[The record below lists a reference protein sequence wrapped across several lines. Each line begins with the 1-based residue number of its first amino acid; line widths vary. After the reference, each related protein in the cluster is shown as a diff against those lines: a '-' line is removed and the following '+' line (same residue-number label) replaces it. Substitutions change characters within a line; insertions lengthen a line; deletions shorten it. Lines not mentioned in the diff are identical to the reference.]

1 MSLTCD
7 LCGNILTATTD
18 SNMAVC
24 SNCGMEYGP
33 DRLQEKRAELQ
44 PAEPVKPVVPV
55 LIEEPVKPEEP
66 EGPTEPVKPVEPE
79 RPAEPV
85 QPKPQP
91 QKTETKKGK
100 PGLRRVMR
108 WMAIFAVLDLIIG
121 VKVTGLICF
130 AIIALLIVFCKPWG

>member
-1 MSLTCD
+1 MNLTCD
-7 LCGNILTATTD
+7 LCGNKLTATTD
-18 SNMAVC
+18 PNLAVC

-33 DRLQEKRAELQ
+33 DRLQEKRLELQ
-44 PAEPVKPVVPV
+44 
-55 LIEEPVKPEEP
+55 PEEP
-66 EGPTEPVKPVEPE
+66 EVVTPAEPKVVV
-79 RPAEPV
+79 PAEPV
-85 QPKPQP
+85 QPAKPV
-91 QKTETKKGK
+91 KTEPKTEKGK